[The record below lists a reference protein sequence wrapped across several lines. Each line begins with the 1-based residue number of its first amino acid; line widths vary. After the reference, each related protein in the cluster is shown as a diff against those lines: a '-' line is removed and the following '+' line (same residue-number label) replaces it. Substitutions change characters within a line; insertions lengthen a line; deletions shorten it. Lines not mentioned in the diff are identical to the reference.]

1 MKNTVTT
8 LQAMKAKGE
17 KISMLTCYDYTTAC
31 LMEEAGINAI
41 LIGDSLGMTMMGY
54 SDTLPVTVDDII
66 HHCASVSRGLK
77 DTFLVADMPF
87 MSYQTSVEDAVRN
100 AGRLIKEGHA
110 QAVKLEGGAT
120 VVEQIKAIT
129 KADIPVVAHIGLTPQ
144 SINAFGG
151 FKVQG
156 KNVERAIQ
164 ILEDAKAVEAAGAF
178 MVTLECVP
186 EELATLISR
195 ELSIPTIG
203 IGAGNGCD
211 GQVLVYQDMLGMFSG
226 FKPKFVKH
234 FANIGEEM
242 KNAFKAYDSE
252 VKAKAFPAA
261 EHNFAIDS
269 EVMAEVE
276 KHINT
281 TEFTVNLDSDKVLA

>member
-8 LQAMKAKGE
+8 LQKMKQEGQ

-31 LMEEAGINAI
+31 LIEEAQINAV
-41 LIGDSLGMTMMGY
+41 LVGDSLGMTMMGY
-54 SDTLPVTVDDII
+54 PDTLSVTMEDMI
-66 HHCASVSRGLK
+66 HHTACVSRGMH

-87 MSYQTSVEDAVRN
+87 LSYQTSVYDAVKN

-120 VVEQIKAIT
+120 VCEQIEAIV

-144 SINAFGG
+144 SIHAFGG

-156 KNVERAIQ
+156 KNEQRALQ
-164 ILEDAKAVEAAGAF
+164 ILEDAKAVERAGAF

-186 EELATLISR
+186 DELATLISQ

-211 GQVLVYQDMLGMFSG
+211 GQVLVYQDMLNMFSG
-226 FKPKFVKH
+226 IKPKFVKH

-242 KNAFKAYDSE
+242 KRAFRAYDEE
-252 VKAKAFPAA
+252 VKAKTFPAA
-261 EHNFAIDS
+261 EHNFAIDP
-269 EVMAEVE
+269 EIIQAVKE
-276 KHINT
+276 K
-281 TEFTVNLDSDKVLA
+281 LS